1 MEQVESIE
9 MCIIVNFSRVLNVFE
24 SFQSVKVCLGLLCIA
39 TGTMRNKSEQSEIT
53 KTMII
58 MVLYFIL
65 EHIKAHSNGLFLFY
79 DKPSRCHN
87 PNKTFSNYHSIR
99 CLFGLE
105 HCSQND
111 KFS

>member
-9 MCIIVNFSRVLNVFE
+9 MCIIVNFSRVLNVCG
-24 SFQSVKVCLGLLCIA
+24 SFQSVKMYFSLLCIA
-39 TGTMRNKSEQSEIT
+39 TGTMRNKSEQSKIT
-53 KTMII
+53 KSMII

-79 DKPSRCHN
+79 DKPSRYHN
-87 PNKTFSNYHSIR
+87 PNKIFSNYHSIR

>member
-9 MCIIVNFSRVLNVFE
+9 MCIIVNFSRVLNVCE
-24 SFQSVKVCLGLLCIA
+24 SLQSVKVCLGLLCIA
-39 TGTMRNKSEQSEIT
+39 TGTMRNKPEQSKIT
-53 KTMII
+53 NVMII

-65 EHIKAHSNGLFLFY
+65 EHIKEHSNGLFLFY
-79 DKPSRCHN
+79 DKPSRYHN
-87 PNKTFSNYHSIR
+87 PNKIFSNYHSIM